1 MPNSTISIDLV
12 VDILSNDTVTQRYK
26 RDFEEAVAGLEALEA
41 QKEELETAIA
51 KQKKRVA
58 ALHELV
64 QTDDDGPMLSGL
76 VDGITDACRVVLRAA
91 NKPLL
96 PIEIRDK
103 VQELGLPPQSNLLAS
118 IYTTLRRMRGAGE
131 IREVFEP
138 MQPGGSA
145 VAAYEWAGQTIANI
159 FRQRMMDTE
168 FLQGSE
174 SHPPRNLGQRP
185 PSEAKLGVNQL
196 THKKK

>member
-1 MPNSTISIDLV
+1 M
-12 VDILSNDTVTQRYK
+12 TQRYK
-26 RDFEEAVAGLEALEA
+26 RDFEEAVAKLEALEA
-41 QKEELETAIA
+41 EREGLEITIA

-91 NKPLL
+91 NRPLL

-118 IYTTLRRMRGAGE
+118 IYTTLRRMRDAGE

-138 MQPGGSA
+138 VQPGGSA
-145 VAAYEWAGQTIANI
+145 VAAYKWAGQTVANI
-159 FRQRMMDTE
+159 FRQRMME
-168 FLQGSE
+168 MEPSRAAE
-174 SHPPRNLGQRP
+174 SGHSRNLGQRP
-185 PSEAKLGVNQL
+185 AGEAKLGYNRL
-196 THKKK
+196 PGKFTKTPGELKRELEAKLPRK